1 MVHTILHVLNAM
13 YVNKPNNNNHDEGI
27 RRNKGEQNYL
37 RNKNWNNDDVFGEEQ
52 FFATIK
58 SINQFSK

>member
-1 MVHTILHVLNAM
+1 MI
-13 YVNKPNNNNHDEGI
+13 YVFNIPYYNNHNERI
-27 RRNKGEQNYL
+27 SSYESEQNYL
-37 RNKNWNNDDVFGEEQ
+37 RNKDRNNDDIFGEKQ